1 MGILFKNDFLDGFG
15 TWALG
20 YIPYG
25 GADFGEVQAI
35 AQAVGDGDESAY
47 YDAWV
52 FAADRMMAEADDAL
66 AKGHRTSARELLLR
80 SSVFYASA
88 NQPIFGSPVD
98 PRLLAAFRKQ
108 VVALDRGLA
117 MCDPPVLPLW
127 IPFGDISMPAYL
139 IPALGHER
147 AVRPLLILT
156 NGYDATMTHMYFAS
170 AVAASRRSY
179 HVLMFDGPGQG
190 AMLYEQG
197 IPIRPDWETVV
208 SSVLDFALAQ
218 TIVDPARIA
227 LMGWS
232 LGGYLAPR
240 AASEQNRLAALI
252 ADPGQWGIAWGFREF
267 AIRLGAAPQTIAN
280 LGEIDQSLLDD
291 MTDVI
296 AKDRRLYWSVVQ
308 RGFWVHGVDNLRD
321 YLRSAELFTLEGR
334 AELIKCPTLLTLAE
348 GDPLTA
354 STQRVFDT
362 LHCPKTLMRFTVA
375 EGAGGHVEVANRSLL
390 NRRVLDWLDDCF
402 APR

>member
-15 TWALG
+15 RWALG

-25 GADFGEVQAI
+25 GADFGEVEAV

-52 FAADRMMAEADDAL
+52 SAADRMTAEAEDAS
-66 AKGHRTSARELLLR
+66 AKGHRTSSRELRLR
-80 SSVFYASA
+80 ASVFYACA
-88 NQPIFGSPVD
+88 NHPIYGNPVD

-108 VVALDRGLA
+108 VAALDQALA
-117 MCDPPVLPLW
+117 MSDPPIMPLR

-139 IPALGHER
+139 IPALGHNR

-156 NGYDATMTHMYFAS
+156 NGYDATMTDMYFAS
-170 AVAASRRSY
+170 AVAASRRGY

-190 AMLYEQG
+190 AMLYEQS
-197 IPIRPDWETVV
+197 IPIRPDWEVV
-208 SSVLDFALAQ
+208 VAAVVDFALSHS
-218 TIVDPARIA
+218 IVDPARIA

-240 AASEQNRLAALI
+240 AASEEHRLAALI
-252 ADPGQWGIAWGFREF
+252 ADPGQWGIAWGFRDF
-267 AIRLGAAPQTIAN
+267 AIKLGAAPQAVAN
-280 LGEIDQSLLDD
+280 LGEIDQSLLER

-296 AKDRRLYWSVVQ
+296 ANDRKLRWSVVQ
-308 RGFWVHGVDNLRD
+308 RGYWVHGVDNLRD
-321 YLRSAELFTLEGR
+321 YLRSAELFALDGH

-348 GDPLTA
+348 ADPLTA
-354 STQRVFDT
+354 STQRVFDA
-362 LHCPKTLMRFTVA
+362 LHCSKTLMRFTVA
-375 EGAGGHVEVANRSLL
+375 EGAGGHVEMANRSLL
-390 NRRVLDWLDDCF
+390 NRRMLDWLDDRF
-402 APR
+402 RQ